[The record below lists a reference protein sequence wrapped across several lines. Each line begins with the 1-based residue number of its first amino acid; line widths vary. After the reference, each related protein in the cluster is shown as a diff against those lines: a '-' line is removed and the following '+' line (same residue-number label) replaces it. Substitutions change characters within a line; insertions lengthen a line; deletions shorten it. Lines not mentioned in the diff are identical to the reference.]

1 MTRISIDLDR
11 RIGTVDPR
19 IFGQFIEHLGR
30 CIYGG
35 IYDEGSPL
43 SDARGFRRDVLEA
56 ARPLRI
62 PVLRWPGGNF
72 VSGYHWQDGVGP
84 VDQRPRRSELAW
96 YAEESNR
103 FGTNEFIA
111 YCRELG
117 TEPFICVNMG
127 SGTMDEAQ
135 AWVEYCN
142 GTGNTSW
149 ASLRREHGHPE
160 PHRVRYW
167 GLGNEMYGSWQIG
180 NLNAHD
186 YVKRARAFAMVMKRT
201 DPSIQLVGC
210 GQTGWS
216 EWDEIVLGGLA
227 ELIDFHS
234 IHLYT
239 GTADHYAT
247 VFQSH
252 QAERAIRI
260 CSALIER
267 VRLAQQIAHPI
278 HIAFDEWNVWYR
290 TRSHEDRVG
299 GVEERYNL
307 SDALAVAGYLNG
319 FIRHCRTVRIANFA
333 QLVNAIAPIFT
344 SPQGLFLQT
353 IYHPLRLYAEHCREI
368 ALDVHVSGETYDL
381 LPAQETRGRGARP
394 PRVGPGAVHAPR
406 CVGDHGRRRPAGH
419 AGRREPGPR
428 PRHRRHRRPRR
439 RRAGGRDRRGRGQW
453 PGRRGGQL
461 VREPARGGRSR
472 APSRARGRAVRAP
485 LPRALRERAALRD
498 SVVTLPDASPA

>member
-103 FGTNEFIA
+103 FGTNEFIE

-149 ASLRREHGHPE
+149 ASLRRKHGHRE

-381 LPAQETRGRGARP
+381 LPAQETE
-394 PRVGPGAVHAPR
+394 GPGRVHHVSDLGPFTLLDASATTDAAGRQVTLAVVNRDRDRDIVATVDLGEAALVGEIGVAEVNGPDVAAVNSFENPR
-406 CVGDHGRRRPAGH
+406 AVDVREHRRAL
-419 AGRREPGPR
+419 AGRRFE
-428 PRHRRHRRPRR
+428 HRF
-439 RRAGGRDRRGRGQW
+439 
-453 PGRRGGQL
+453 
-461 VREPARGGRSR
+461 PAHSV
-472 APSRARGRAVRAP
+472 SV
-485 LPRALRERAALRD
+485 LRFATQ
-498 SVVTLPDASPA
+498 S